1 LQELGQSVWMDF
13 ISRKTIVTGELQ
25 RMVDEDGVS
34 GITSNPTI
42 FEKAIDEGDDYDEDL
57 RKLLGRDA
65 HIDSAEVFERLSVD
79 DIRMAADVL
88 RPVFERTREAD
99 GYVSIEVSPY
109 LADDTLGSI
118 AEARRLWSEVNRP
131 NLMVKI
137 PATPAGIPAIESL
150 LAEGINI
157 NITLMFSLAH
167 YEAVADAF
175 LRGAARCPLRQ
186 KIASVAS
193 IFVSRIDTMIDRT
206 LTSIGTPQAM
216 KLRGKIG
223 IANAKIIYQ
232 KFHEIFYGE
241 RFAGLGKQGVRM
253 QRVLWGSTGTKNP
266 EYSDVLYVEELIG
279 PDSINT
285 MPVKTLNAFREHG
298 KVRGAT
304 IQEGVEEARSTLKRL
319 QELNIKPDVFGEKLQ
334 QEGVAS
340 FAASL
345 DKLLATIE
353 KKGHTV
359 HT

>member
-1 LQELGQSVWMDF
+1 
-13 ISRKTIVTGELQ
+13 
-25 RMVDEDGVS
+25 
-34 GITSNPTI
+34 
-42 FEKAIDEGDDYDEDL
+42 
-57 RKLLGRDA
+57 
-65 HIDSAEVFERLSVD
+65 
-79 DIRMAADVL
+79 
-88 RPVFERTREAD
+88 
-99 GYVSIEVSPY
+99 
-109 LADDTLGSI
+109 
-118 AEARRLWSEVNRP
+118 
-131 NLMVKI
+131 
-137 PATPAGIPAIESL
+137 
-150 LAEGINI
+150 
-157 NITLMFSLAH
+157 
-167 YEAVADAF
+167 
-175 LRGAARCPLRQ
+175 
-186 KIASVAS
+186 
-193 IFVSRIDTMIDRT
+193 
-206 LTSIGTPQAM
+206 M

-304 IQEGVEEARSTLKRL
+304 IQEGVEEARSSLKRL